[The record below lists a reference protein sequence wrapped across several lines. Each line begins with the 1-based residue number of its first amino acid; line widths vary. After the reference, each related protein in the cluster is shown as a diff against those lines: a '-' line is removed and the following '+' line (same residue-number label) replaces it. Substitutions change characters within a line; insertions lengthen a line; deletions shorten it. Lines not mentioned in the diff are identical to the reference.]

1 MMTHCPASVCNS
13 KIKQLSYKTERKM
26 TMMVIVLLMTMMMMM
41 MAVPMKMKKQ
51 QQKHISRKFK
61 INQSGYRKGR

>member
-26 TMMVIVLLMTMMMMM
+26 TMMVIVLLMMMM

-61 INQSGYRKGR
+61 INHSGYRKGR

>member
-13 KIKQLSYKTERKM
+13 KIKQLSYKAERKM
-26 TMMVIVLLMTMMMMM
+26 TMMVIVLLMTMMM

>member
-51 QQKHISRKFK
+51 
-61 INQSGYRKGR
+61 